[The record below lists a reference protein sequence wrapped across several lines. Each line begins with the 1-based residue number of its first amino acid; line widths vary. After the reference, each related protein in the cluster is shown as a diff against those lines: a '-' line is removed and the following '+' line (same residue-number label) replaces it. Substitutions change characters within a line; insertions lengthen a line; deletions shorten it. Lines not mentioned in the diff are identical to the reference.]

1 MYCLLF
7 IRRIHLKKHS
17 SNVFQEFTTISK
29 ITHMKKVIEDQYV
42 FRSDFKIK
50 QEVNDGIQT
59 SISYIKY
66 ELQISI
72 EKNVLEEEK
81 IKNHFGCMVMD

>member
-1 MYCLLF
+1 
-7 IRRIHLKKHS
+7 
-17 SNVFQEFTTISK
+17 
-29 ITHMKKVIEDQYV
+29 MKKAIDEKNV
-42 FRSDFKIK
+42 FRSEVMVGKYINNEIK
-50 QEVNDGIQT
+50 R